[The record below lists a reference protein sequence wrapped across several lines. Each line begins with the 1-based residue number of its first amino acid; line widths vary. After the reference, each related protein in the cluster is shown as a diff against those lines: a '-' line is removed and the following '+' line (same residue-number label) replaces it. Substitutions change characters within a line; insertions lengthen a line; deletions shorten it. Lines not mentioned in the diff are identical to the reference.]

1 MSRKKQRD
9 PRFYRGSFFAVSLH
23 NVFFCAIVNHTN
35 AHFFMG
41 GDRKIRDAQRIEL
54 RAQAQLRVQPEIVH
68 RFSQRLFF
76 GHNHHPV
83 FSMPGCACSMQFA
96 LAGRYDMCY
105 ANKHE
110 IVFM

>member
-1 MSRKKQRD
+1 M
-9 PRFYRGSFFAVSLH
+9 AV
-23 NVFFCAIVNHTN
+23 NNIVKRLQNIMRQDAGIN
-35 AHFFMG
+35 G
-41 GDRKIRDAQRIEL
+41 DAQRIEL